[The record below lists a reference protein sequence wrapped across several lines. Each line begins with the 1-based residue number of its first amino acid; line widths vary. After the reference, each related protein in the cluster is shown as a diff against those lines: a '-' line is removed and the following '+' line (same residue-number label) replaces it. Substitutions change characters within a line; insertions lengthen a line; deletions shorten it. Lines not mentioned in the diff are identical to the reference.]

1 MSLGTQP
8 ISAESVPQPHKSN
21 IVTRTGGG
29 LSLLQQRMPF
39 HMTVLGVYLGNEFSP
54 ASRDRMEI
62 FGEAICEKVS
72 KVSDL
77 NLETSI
83 VQL

>member
-1 MSLGTQP
+1 
-8 ISAESVPQPHKSN
+8 
-21 IVTRTGGG
+21 
-29 LSLLQQRMPF
+29 MPF

>member
-1 MSLGTQP
+1 
-8 ISAESVPQPHKSN
+8 
-21 IVTRTGGG
+21 
-29 LSLLQQRMPF
+29 
-39 HMTVLGVYLGNEFSP
+39 MTVLGVYLGNEFSP
-54 ASRDRMEI
+54 ASRDRMES

-77 NLETSI
+77 NLETCI

>member
-1 MSLGTQP
+1 M
-8 ISAESVPQPHKSN
+8 PQPHKSN

>member
-1 MSLGTQP
+1 
-8 ISAESVPQPHKSN
+8 
-21 IVTRTGGG
+21 
-29 LSLLQQRMPF
+29 MPF

-77 NLETSI
+77 NLETSNCSVVKFVI
-83 VQL
+83 QCLQLHKLLYSAFCVVHSRWCKGKGTLV